1 MGTAYVLLDQPDS
14 AEAALRSGLA
24 RLATLDG
31 YPEDEYLSA
40 QTSLA
45 GLLRRRNDLPGAE
58 ALYRQI
64 AERQRASPTTRPMD
78 YAVTLN
84 NLAVLRRMQG
94 AHEDARGLYEEAIDT
109 VTTILGAGHPQS
121 LMLQGNLARV
131 LSDMG
136 RTDEAIAVYRARV
149 AAARVQWPQGH
160 WQVADALMNLGGS
173 LVDARRAEA
182 AVDPLSEA
190 VAVAVSQIGDGHSWT
205 HVYRGWLG
213 AALQLAG
220 REAEGEQW
228 LGASLSGL
236 ARYEGLAGDREV
248 IARIENLVQRM
259 EQGGLSGPA
268 ARYRALLDGR
278 SQSR

>member
-1 MGTAYVLLDQPDS
+1 
-14 AEAALRSGLA
+14 
-24 RLATLDG
+24 
-31 YPEDEYLSA
+31 
-40 QTSLA
+40 
-45 GLLRRRNDLPGAE
+45 
-58 ALYRQI
+58 
-64 AERQRASPTTRPMD
+64 
-78 YAVTLN
+78 
-84 NLAVLRRMQG
+84 
-94 AHEDARGLYEEAIDT
+94 
-109 VTTILGAGHPQS
+109 
-121 LMLQGNLARV
+121 
-131 LSDMG
+131 
-136 RTDEAIAVYRARV
+136 
-149 AAARVQWPQGH
+149 
-160 WQVADALMNLGGS
+160 MNLGGS